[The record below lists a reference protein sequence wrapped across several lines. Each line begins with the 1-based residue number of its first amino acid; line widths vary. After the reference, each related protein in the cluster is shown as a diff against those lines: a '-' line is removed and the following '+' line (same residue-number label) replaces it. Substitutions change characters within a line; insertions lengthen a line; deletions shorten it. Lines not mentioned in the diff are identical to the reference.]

1 MTITKT
7 SNKAQANGNGV
18 TVAFSFPYRFFAE
31 SDLGVYV
38 LSAAGV
44 ETKQTLTTH
53 YTVSNT
59 GTEDGGTVTFLTAPA
74 SGELITI
81 VGEIPYTQTA
91 DYTPNDAFPAE
102 THEAALDRG
111 VRLTQRVQEVIS
123 RAIIAPV
130 SDTSDLELPD
140 AATRAGKYLYFN
152 PITGDVS
159 AASSGSLTG
168 PVSFLGFTNS
178 AYTVGIG
185 ELAWNDTD
193 KTLDLGMT
201 SSVTQQIGQEVLH
214 YCKNNSGVAIAN
226 GQVVR
231 VTGASGNALT
241 IALADATDA
250 VTATST
256 VGVATEDIA
265 DNASGMVTMIGLV
278 RGIDTS
284 AFTEGD
290 TLYLSETAGALTAT
304 SPVYPAQSI
313 KVAVVVRDHATMG
326 SIFVHVEN
334 MQSDKQP
341 FDADLTALAGLASA
355 GMIAR
360 TGAGTVEART
370 LTPGTGISISN
381 GDGVLGN
388 PTITA
393 GAAGWEAYN
402 TTGDGKFYDFAVHGA
417 VASVETPTFADGY
430 EYMII
435 AESFGKGVSGA
446 ALTFQIELYRN
457 QAAAYAGA
465 AAFFLTTGTAAL
477 SVTGFVALY
486 LPRRTVRSH
495 YIIGHMATDTTNT
508 TTGGGLFYNMVNH
521 TTATKIG
528 KARVSWS
535 TAALSTSG
543 KLYLYRRIL
552 A

>member
-1 MTITKT
+1 MTIAKT
-7 SNKAQANGNGV
+7 GNKAQASGNGV
-18 TVAFSFPYRFFAE
+18 TVAFAFPYRFFAE
-31 SDLGVYV
+31 SDLGVYI

-44 ETKQTLTTH
+44 ETKKTLTTH
-53 YTVSNT
+53 YSVSNT
-59 GTEDGGTVTFLTAPA
+59 GTESGGTVTFLTAPA

-123 RAIIAPV
+123 RAIVAPV

-140 AATRAGKYLYFN
+140 AATRSGKYLYFN

-250 VTATST
+250 ITSTST

-334 MQSDKQP
+334 MQSEISLIATKQP
-341 FDADLTALAGLASA
+341 LDADLTALAGLATA

-360 TGAGTVEART
+360 TGAGTVAART
-370 LTPGTGISISN
+370 LTAGTGISISN
-381 GDGVLGN
+381 GDGVAGN
-388 PTITA
+388 PTITNTLTVEATVLLGTLATTSGTSVTLSSLVLTDYKFLKVVFRAVSTSDAASNLQIAGDECSAPLGNAGNRFHGTAEIDLSDGTWSAAIGVNA
-393 GAAGWEAYN
+393 GA
-402 TTGDGKFYDFAVHGA
+402 TGS
-417 VASVETPTFADGY
+417 ASGTCYGGNSGY
-430 EYMII
+430 
-435 AESFGKGVSGA
+435 
-446 ALTFQIELYRN
+446 
-457 QAAAYAGA
+457 
-465 AAFFLTTGTAAL
+465 
-477 SVTGFVALY
+477 
-486 LPRRTVRSH
+486 
-495 YIIGHMATDTTNT
+495 
-508 TTGGGLFYNMVNH
+508 
-521 TTATKIG
+521 TTAT
-528 KARVSWS
+528 
-535 TAALSTSG
+535 TSVTFAIDVG
-543 KLYLYRRIL
+543 TFDAGSIL
-552 A
+552 VYGVK

>member
-123 RAIIAPV
+123 RAIVAPV

-250 VTATST
+250 VTSTST
-256 VGVATEDIA
+256 IGVATEDIA
-265 DNASGMVTMIGLV
+265 DAASGMVTMIGLV
-278 RGIDTS
+278 RGINTS
-284 AFTEGD
+284 AFSEGD

-334 MQSDKQP
+334 MQSEISLIAAKQP
-341 FDADLTALAGLASA
+341 LDADLTALAGLATA

-360 TGAGTVEART
+360 TGAGTVAART
-370 LTPGTGISISN
+370 LTAGTGISISN
-381 GDGVLGN
+381 GDGVAGN
-388 PTITA
+388 PTITNTLTVEATVLLGTLATTSGTSVTLSGLTLTSYKFLKVVFRAISTDSTMSNLRIA
-393 GAAGWEAYN
+393 GELCSDQLSD
-402 TTGDGKFYDFAVHGA
+402 TTWFFNG
-417 VASVETPTFADGY
+417 
-430 EYMII
+430 I
-435 AESFGKGVSGA
+435 AEIDLGTGVWTSSVVQTNGADSSGA
-446 ALTFQIELYRN
+446 SSTYV
-457 QAAAYAGA
+457 
-465 AAFFLTTGTAAL
+465 GT
-477 SVTGFVALY
+477 SGY
-486 LPRRTVRSH
+486 
-495 YIIGHMATDTTNT
+495 
-508 TTGGGLFYNMVNH
+508 
-521 TTATKIG
+521 TTAT
-528 KARVSWS
+528 
-535 TAALSTSG
+535 TSVVFSIDTG
-543 KLYLYRRIL
+543 SFDAGSIL
-552 A
+552 VYGVK